1 MAKNTTFLSS
11 NEVLTNFGASS
22 VVSEGVTELHIRDW
36 VFKSSHDKIC
46 SSQQLSQLARH
57 IESII
62 SPEMTTTTT
71 TNQSSMTSFDDDNIH
86 INSFSMRLPPM
97 LFLQDALSVS
107 YIPGKIQLKVN
118 ASDALTAW
126 AAKHS
131 ASYMKQY
138 PLTVAQV
145 PYAKTWLERSLPN
158 VAKQIVI
165 AASSAT
171 SQTNSNVVET
181 SPPEIKTT
189 LLPKWDWTFA
199 SDYCFSVSNNSSV
212 STILSGRRLA
222 DHQYSTPGTSLQYTS
237 QSSSSSSSS
246 SSSRSSTS
254 GPEMTKW
261 TCEAATQSGLDMNLL
276 RQSGPD
282 SPILFYDQV
291 LLYQVSKSLFITI
304 LYYIILYYITWISSL
319 FRT

>member
-1 MAKNTTFLSS
+1 
-11 NEVLTNFGASS
+11 
-22 VVSEGVTELHIRDW
+22 
-36 VFKSSHDKIC
+36 
-46 SSQQLSQLARH
+46 
-57 IESII
+57 
-62 SPEMTTTTT
+62 
-71 TNQSSMTSFDDDNIH
+71 MTSFDDDNIH

-107 YIPGKIQLKVN
+107 YIPGEIQLKVN

-126 AAKHS
+126 AVKHS

-145 PYAKTWLERSLPN
+145 PYAKTWLERSLPS
-158 VAKQIVI
+158 VAKQIGI
-165 AASSAT
+165 AASSAA

-189 LLPKWDWTFA
+189 VLPKWDWTFA
-199 SDYCFSVSNNSSV
+199 SDYCVSVSNNSSV

-246 SSSRSSTS
+246 SSTSSTS
-254 GPEMTKW
+254 GPEMIKW
-261 TCEAATQSGLDMNLL
+261 TCEPATQSGLDMNLL

-304 LYYIILYYITWISSL
+304 LYYIILLGFHHYSIPE
-319 FRT
+319 

>member
-1 MAKNTTFLSS
+1 
-11 NEVLTNFGASS
+11 
-22 VVSEGVTELHIRDW
+22 
-36 VFKSSHDKIC
+36 
-46 SSQQLSQLARH
+46 
-57 IESII
+57 
-62 SPEMTTTTT
+62 
-71 TNQSSMTSFDDDNIH
+71 MTSFDDDNIH

-145 PYAKTWLERSLPN
+145 PYAKTWLERSLPS
-158 VAKQIVI
+158 VAKQIGI
-165 AASSAT
+165 AA

-181 SPPEIKTT
+181 SPTEIKTT

-222 DHQYSTPGTSLQYTS
+222 DHQYAIPGSSLQYTS
-237 QSSSSSSSS
+237 QSTSSSSST
-246 SSSRSSTS
+246 SSTS
-254 GPEMTKW
+254 GPEMTQW
-261 TCEAATQSGLDMNLL
+261 ACEPATQSGLDMNLL

-304 LYYIILYYITWISSL
+304 LYYITWISSL
-319 FRT
+319 FHT